1 MRSIRFITITALYT
15 ALLIGVQFALSGVA
29 GVELVTVFFL
39 AFCYVIGVK
48 AGVAVAVC
56 FSTIR
61 CFLFGF
67 YPSVI
72 ILYLVY
78 YTGFGVFFGF
88 LGNKFRRK
96 TTFLHLLWVVI
107 LSTVFTAIFTLLDDV
122 ITPLFYGFGENAA
135 KVYFYS
141 SLPFMLSQCICA
153 AISVSLLFVPLC
165 RALTFALDNDKYNS
179 DF

>member
-1 MRSIRFITITALYT
+1 MRSTRFITITALYT
-15 ALLIGVQFALSGVA
+15 ALLIGVQLALSGVA

-39 AFCYVIGVK
+39 AFCFMIGVK
-48 AGVAVAVC
+48 AGVTVAVC

-78 YTGFGVFFGF
+78 YTSFALFFGF
-88 LGNKFRRK
+88 LGNMFRRE
-96 TTFLHLLWVVI
+96 TPLSAFILAVI
-107 LSTVFTAIFTLLDDV
+107 LSTAFTAVFTLLDDV
-122 ITPLFYGFGENAA
+122 ITPLFYGFGGEATKA
-135 KVYFYS
+135 YFYS

-153 AISVSLLFVPLC
+153 AISVSVLFIPLC
-165 RALTFALDNDKYNS
+165 KALSVATVRLKG
-179 DF
+179 